1 MVIPVPKHTAVSSPS
16 DANDHLKTQSTSSHH
31 ISAHPP
37 VGCDHG
43 GVVADPLDPGG
54 SPCPRVGHRG
64 VGVVVNPQPVTV
76 GVVSKDGPC
85 ACSSCPRL
93 YEMSV
98 SMIKP
103 LVEVK

>member
-1 MVIPVPKHTAVSSPS
+1 MIPVPKQTAVSSPS
-16 DANDHLKTQSTSSHH
+16 DENDHLNTRSSSSHQ
-31 ISAHPP
+31 ISDHSP

-54 SPCPRVGHRG
+54 SPGGRVGHRG
-64 VGVVVNPQPVTV
+64 VGVVVDSLDVTI

-85 ACSSCPRL
+85 ACGSCPRL

-103 LVEVK
+103 VTEVK

>member
-54 SPCPRVGHRG
+54 SPRGRVGHRG
-64 VGVVVNPQPVTV
+64 VGVVVDPLVVTSGIV
-76 GVVSKDGPC
+76 GKNGPRTCGGC
-85 ACSSCPRL
+85 ARC
-93 YEMSV
+93 YKMSV
-98 SMIKP
+98 AVIKP
-103 LVEVK
+103 LIEVK